1 MPNNTESNRPDS
13 TFPEIRIV
21 GDWPADFDEERAL
34 GHSPTAVRLSVHGH
48 VETISTLLWKQAARL
63 YFSDPR
69 EGRAFDKALGEIKGD
84 TLAFQV
90 SYPLKK
96 IVEVHVR
103 PLAWGKTH
111 SVESILWEIA
121 NAYRVIYEK
130 EKESVGEEKHARRA
144 GTLLNRGKTNGP
156 YGIWGH
162 DITDLHFET
171 LFVDTANKRGE
182 IHVGS

>member
-103 PLAWGKTH
+103 PLAWGKPTR
-111 SVESILWEIA
+111 SSRSSGKSPMLTGSSTRRKRSRWA
-121 NAYRVIYEK
+121 KR
-130 EKESVGEEKHARRA
+130 SMLGELA
-144 GTLLNRGKTNGP
+144 P
-156 YGIWGH
+156 
-162 DITDLHFET
+162 
-171 LFVDTANKRGE
+171 
-182 IHVGS
+182 S